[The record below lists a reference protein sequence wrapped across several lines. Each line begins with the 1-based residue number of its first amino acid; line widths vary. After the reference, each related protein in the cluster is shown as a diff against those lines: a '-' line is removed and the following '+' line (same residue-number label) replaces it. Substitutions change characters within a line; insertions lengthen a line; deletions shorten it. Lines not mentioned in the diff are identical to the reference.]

1 MIRTMVEWKRGVRDD
16 CRKGE
21 TKDEHMSRLRG

>member
-16 CRKGE
+16 HRKGE
-21 TKDEHMSRLRG
+21 TKDERMSRLRG